1 MGFHL
6 SNGQL
11 SRRRRALGFTLP
23 EVVVAGAILAIFVA
37 GSVATMAQIN
47 RWASAARLRTL
58 ALALAQQK
66 SDEVLTTPWQ
76 TRGTRPAVLATG
88 TNTEALPLNSDAF
101 NNATGLS
108 SAFTALDTPVTATR
122 TTQVTDV
129 STRTVR
135 AVVTVAFTYRNRP
148 YTVRLTTLRATDDI

>member
-1 MGFHL
+1 MGFYV
-6 SNGQL
+6 STG
-11 SRRRRALGFTLP
+11 RRERRHRLAFTLP
-23 EVVVAGAILAIFVA
+23 EVVIAGAILALFVA

-76 TRGTRPAVLATG
+76 TRGVRPDVLTAG
-88 TNTEALPLNSDAF
+88 THTETALPLNNDNF

-108 SAFTALDTPVTATR
+108 SAFTALDTPVVATR
-122 TTQVTDV
+122 TTQITDV
-129 STRTVR
+129 STRLVR
-135 AVVTVAFTYRNRP
+135 AVVTVNFTYRNRP
-148 YTVRLTTLRATDDI
+148 YNMRLTTLRSIDDI